1 MVRLLALALLGF
13 LSSRELAVS
22 SAGDASFKTS
32 EAHSNALDPRLHN
45 GSELKVFTFD
55 YTHVQAPFEI
65 ALWIMLASLAKLG
78 FHLYRR
84 LPAVVPE
91 SCLLIMVGLLVGG
104 VIYGTPH
111 QASPFLSTDVFFL
124 YLLPPIVLDAGYFLP
139 IRLFFENLGT
149 ILCYAVLGTFW
160 NVFGIGLSLYGICQV
175 GPFGLGDVSLLQALL
190 FGSLI
195 AAVDPVAVLSV
206 FEEIHVNEQ
215 LHILVFGESLLN
227 DAVTVVLYK
236 LFEAFCQM
244 PTISAVDVVAG
255 IGQFF
260 MVAVGGVAV
269 GTVYGF
275 IAALTTRFTE
285 KIQVI
290 EPLSVFLYSYLSYL
304 TSEMFHFSGIMA
316 IIACAVTMKQYVESN
331 VSQKSRTTIKY
342 FMKMWSSVS
351 ETLIF
356 IFLGVSTVRDSHE
369 WSWPYISFTLFFCL
383 LWRALGV
390 IFLTSIVNKFRMNT
404 ITFKDQFIIAYGGL
418 RGAISFSL
426 VFLLDDF
433 PRKKLFITAT
443 IVVILFTV
451 FVQGMTIKP
460 LVELLEVKKTR
471 KAPPTVSEEIHCR
484 LLDHILAG
492 VEDISG
498 HWGQHYWKDKFQYF
512 NKKYLKTFL
521 IRGDKQPKS
530 SIVLFYQKLEK
541 KHAFEFNESEELIHP
556 PHPPGDCQKPAPSIS
571 PLLPGELDSI
581 RTILTRN
588 LFHIRRKTPAYNR
601 HTLQR
606 DGNAEEMK
614 EILLRRRQSLG
625 GNLTGKR
632 GGASESDK
640 ELNKEKRLTRSHTV
654 GSEHKPAVEGAKPLP
669 SDIPASMCA
678 TGAGGME
685 NGPGLNE
692 STQSPGGSTR
702 NRRDKPQKT
711 LSFSFQNE
719 TQE

>member
-1 MVRLLALALLGF
+1 MVRLLVLALLGF
-13 LSSRELAVS
+13 LSSRELAVF
-22 SAGDASFKTS
+22 SADDASFKAS
-32 EAHSNALDPRLHN
+32 EAHNNALDPRLHN
-45 GSELKVFTFD
+45 GSEHPTQKRLKIFTFD

-78 FHLYRR
+78 FHLYHH

-104 VIYGTPH
+104 VIYGVPH

-139 IRLFFENLGT
+139 LRLFFENLGT
-149 ILCYAVLGTFW
+149 ILCYAV
-160 NVFGIGLSLYGICQV
+160 
-175 GPFGLGDVSLLQALL
+175 GPFGLGDVSLLQTLL

-244 PTISAVDVVAG
+244 PTISAVDVVTG

-260 MVAVGGVAV
+260 MVVVGGVAV
-269 GTVYGF
+269 GIVYGF

-331 VSQKSRTTIKY
+331 VSQKSHTTIKY

-356 IFLGVSTVRDSHE
+356 IFLGVSKVRDSHE
-369 WSWPYISFTLFFCL
+369 WSWPYISFTLFFCQGCIPMETKYHNVCL
-383 LWRALGV
+383 PFLGV
-390 IFLTSIVNKFRMNT
+390 IFLTSVVNKFRMNT

-433 PRKKLFITAT
+433 PRKKLFFTAT
-443 IVVILFTV
+443 IGVILFTV

-471 KAPPTVSEEIHCR
+471 KSPPSVSEEIHCR
-484 LLDHILAG
+484 FLDHILAG

-498 HWGQHYWKDKFQYF
+498 HWGQHYWKDK
-512 NKKYLKTFL
+512 
-521 IRGDKQPKS
+521 
-530 SIVLFYQKLEK
+530 
-541 KHAFEFNESEELIHP
+541 
-556 PHPPGDCQKPAPSIS
+556 GDCQKPAASIS

-588 LFHIRRKTPAYNR
+588 LLHIRRKTPSYNR
-601 HTLQR
+601 HTLQW

-614 EILLRRRQSLG
+614 EILHRRSQSLG
-625 GNLTGKR
+625 GNLTRKQ
-632 GGASESDK
+632 GGASESGK
-640 ELNKEKRLTRSHTV
+640 ELSKKKRLTRSHTV
-654 GSEHKPAVEGAKPLP
+654 FRGFWTPFIVLAVTASLVGGFLLVCAVPFVSAKLYKLGGGFLITPGECHSSRGSQHFKEKA
-669 SDIPASMCA
+669 
-678 TGAGGME
+678 
-685 NGPGLNE
+685 
-692 STQSPGGSTR
+692 
-702 NRRDKPQKT
+702 
-711 LSFSFQNE
+711 
-719 TQE
+719 